1 MRGLCGKRVVKQ
13 AAFPS
18 LTRTIVRA
26 ASTVGD
32 YLDDVRPGEVVVL
45 DNGGRANG
53 TVWGD
58 ILTTI
63 AHARDIAGDQGH

>member
-18 LTRTIVRA
+18 LRA